1 MTASTPRVRTVA
13 AWVSALAL
21 TLVGLTTTSGPSAQA
36 ASGGFTAQGSARQV
50 YALGLP
56 VGTNARLLD
65 RRGHAVATK
74 RVDYLGGVLFRNVE
88 PGSGYRVRSTTGTTS
103 APVRV
108 HTLAAKPWST
118 KSYQQSI
125 PDDGYSYLT
134 TRDGTKLAI
143 SVHPPTHPAGIGGL
157 PTGFP
162 VPSGPDYSKP
172 YPTLIEYSGYGYANP
187 DSPVN
192 GIAAIANLMGFAVVD
207 VSMRGTGC
215 SGGAFEFFEPL
226 QSLDGYDAVE
236 TIARQPWV
244 KGHQVGMMGISYGAS
259 ASCSPRGPTRRT
271 SRRSHRSRCS
281 TPPPPRSTRAAT

>member
-1 MTASTPRVRTVA
+1 M
-13 AWVSALAL
+13 
-21 TLVGLTTTSGPSAQA
+21 
-36 ASGGFTAQGSARQV
+36 
-50 YALGLP
+50 
-56 VGTNARLLD
+56 
-65 RRGHAVATK
+65 ATK
-74 RVDYLGGVLFRNVE
+74 RVDSLGGVLFRNVE

-108 HTLAAKPWST
+108 HTQAAKPWST

-215 SGGAFEFFEPL
+215 SGGAFDFFEPL

-244 KGHQVGMMGISYGAS
+244 KGHQVGMMGISYGGISQLFTARTHPPHLS
-259 ASCSPRGPTRRT
+259 AISPL
-271 SRRSHRSRCS
+271 SVLD
-281 TPPPPRSTRAAT
+281 ATATTLYPGGDLNTGFAVACAKERQQQA